1 MRPSVISLA
10 LVSLV
15 LAACGDD
22 PVQYSEPVAIN
33 LKAKSGDV
41 AAATITEEKGI
52 TTESGNPYGA
62 FVNNAK
68 ATLGGRDPGS
78 IEVDEITLLLG
89 AGSTNVT
96 TLGEVF
102 TGATEVLFIMNDSN
116 NTYPAGSA
124 SIAATATSGPLPI
137 AVTFDGAAIPTA
149 DYARMRNGSFK
160 VQLRGPASADFMGK
174 GADADLQVTFTFT
187 AFE

>member
-1 MRPSVISLA
+1 MRPSVISFVF
-10 LVSLV
+10 VSV
-15 LAACGDD
+15 ALAACGAD
-22 PVQYSEPVAIN
+22 PVQYSEPVGIN

-41 AAATITEEKGI
+41 NAATITEDKGI

-62 FVNNAK
+62 FVTNARAK
-68 ATLGGRDPGS
+68 LGGHDPSS
-78 IEVDEITLLLG
+78 IELDDIELLLG

-102 TGATEVLFIMNDSN
+102 TGTTEVLFIMNDTN

-137 AVTFDGAAIPTA
+137 AVTFDGAAVPAA
-149 DYARMRNGSFK
+149 DYARMLTGSFK
-160 VQLRGPASADFMGK
+160 VQLRGPASVDFMGK
-174 GADADLQVTFTFT
+174 GADADLQVTFTFA